1 MEDILSTA
9 TAKVFEYVVHTYGED
24 FVIHVE
30 RMLREKD
37 TLLIHHYIFGCVG
50 WREYRSDRWHTQNSF
65 FDEISCEEMVA
76 LLQTFPPDT
85 VRITLLSNDLIYSF
99 GFKWHNE
106 LPEVTID
113 LSSAIF
119 GKGTFYGYLVLVL
132 KGSNWIMFSQFERG
146 KVYNRYSGSLLQ
158 CLDNFRELE
167 QNMEHPYQWMIDR
180 YPGAYRDATRKKRTF
195 L

>member
-1 MEDILSTA
+1 MGDP
-9 TAKVFEYVVHTYGED
+9 
-24 FVIHVE
+24 
-30 RMLREKD
+30 
-37 TLLIHHYIFGCVG
+37 
-50 WREYRSDRWHTQNSF
+50 SD
-65 FDEISCEEMVA
+65 
-76 LLQTFPPDT
+76 L
-85 VRITLLSNDLIYSF
+85 
-99 GFKWHNE
+99 
-106 LPEVTID
+106 